1 MAEKQPTLEVFQEL
15 YLRHPDGQDAVRSAI
30 LANLDNGWIHAQIRE
45 DRSMLSPG
53 QDLLALERVDAP
65 GIPGVTL
72 WMFSEE
78 DGNYKVSNI
87 VPLKNG
93 ELGVS
98 GYNAALNH
106 FLQSVVEPAC
116 QSEPLAAKVTG
127 ASMSIDD
134 WAGEPSAKAL
144 KSFSALANKS
154 TGRSH
159 PMDEQRWLHF
169 LLEAHRAKSTLASD
183 QLARWLIEAERWPIE
198 TAYELAS
205 EYDFSRTLLNLYDK
219 QR

>member
-1 MAEKQPTLEVFQEL
+1 MAKKQLTLEVFQEL
-15 YLRHPDGQDAVRSAI
+15 YLRHPGGQDAVRAAV
-30 LANLDNGWIHAQIRE
+30 LANLDNGWLHAPKRE
-45 DRSMLSPG
+45 DRSQLSPR

-65 GIPGVTL
+65 GIPGVSL

-78 DGNYKVSNI
+78 DGSYKVSNI
-87 VPLKNG
+87 VPLKSG
-93 ELGVS
+93 ELGVA
-98 GYNAALNH
+98 GYNAALND

-116 QSEPLAAKVTG
+116 ESEPLTAAVTG
-127 ASMSIDD
+127 ASVSIDD

-159 PMDEQRWLHF
+159 PMDEKRWLLF
-169 LLEAHRAKSTLASD
+169 LLEAHRAKSMLGSD
-183 QLARWLIEAERWPIE
+183 QLARWLIETERWPLKI
-198 TAYELAS
+198 AYELAS
-205 EYDFSRTLLNLYDK
+205 EYDLSRTLLKLYDK

>member
-1 MAEKQPTLEVFQEL
+1 
-15 YLRHPDGQDAVRSAI
+15 VRAAI
-30 LANLDNGWIHAQIRE
+30 LKNLDNGWIHAPKRE
-45 DRSMLSPG
+45 DRSLLSPG
-53 QDLLALERVDAP
+53 QDLLALERLDAP
-65 GIPGVTL
+65 LLPGVSL

-78 DGNYKVSNI
+78 DGSYKVSNI
-87 VPLKNG
+87 VPLKTG
-93 ELGVS
+93 ELGIS

-116 QSEPLAAKVTG
+116 ESESLKAKVSG

-144 KSFSALANKS
+144 KSFAELANKS

-169 LLEAHRAKSTLASD
+169 LLEAHRAKSVLGGD
-183 QLARWLIEAERWPIE
+183 QLARWLIEAERWPLEI
-198 TAYELAS
+198 AYELAS
-205 EYDFSRTLLNLYDK
+205 EYDLSRTLLDLYDK